1 MKLNVSGNTYDII
14 IERKSTTRNTYI
26 RVKPDLSILVT
37 TNKFTP
43 IKTITDLIEENY
55 EKIVKMIEVQQ
66 KKNENNDGFFYL
78 GKHYDIIY
86 VDTLDISFG
95 ENKVFLGRN
104 FDIDKWYKKQAK
116 KIFLE
121 HLNEEYNKFSRKIP
135 YPELKIR
142 KMTSRWGV
150 CNTKLKT
157 ITLNLEL
164 MKRDTKYLD
173 YVIVHE
179 LSHLVHAD
187 HSDRFWSLVEDN
199 MPDYKKYR
207 KEMKEF

>member
-86 VDTLDISFG
+86 VDTLDISF
-95 ENKVFLGRN
+95 
-104 FDIDKWYKKQAK
+104 W
-116 KIFLE
+116 
-121 HLNEEYNKFSRKIP
+121 
-135 YPELKIR
+135 
-142 KMTSRWGV
+142 
-150 CNTKLKT
+150 
-157 ITLNLEL
+157 
-164 MKRDTKYLD
+164 
-173 YVIVHE
+173 
-179 LSHLVHAD
+179 
-187 HSDRFWSLVEDN
+187 
-199 MPDYKKYR
+199 
-207 KEMKEF
+207 

>member
-37 TNKFTP
+37 TNKFTS

-150 CNTKLKT
+150 CNIKLKT